1 MWRKIVTVVAII
13 MLVAGLGFLLF
24 PPISNTIGT
33 QIAKS
38 ETEQF
43 DAMSENVADAEEFS
57 GGFEEAKKD
66 GKIDDEG
73 YPIDENGNRT
83 SSNPIVYEVDLNR
96 MRKDSIEYNSNL
108 KINQGKLLTNEYAYE
123 NPSLDLTKYGI
134 FNGIYGYVSAPTINM
149 TLPIFLGANNSNMN
163 YGAAHLTYTSLPIGG
178 EKTNTVLA
186 AHTGYVGRIF
196 FDNIRKLEIG
206 DEVTLTNYWESLT
219 YKVVDK
225 QIHKP
230 ADSQSIFINDDRD
243 LLTMLTCISGDNGD
257 FDRYYVICQRA
268 E

>member
-1 MWRKIVTVVAII
+1 MWRKVVTIVAVI

-24 PPISNTIGT
+24 PPISNTVGK
-33 QIAKS
+33 QIS
-38 ETEQF
+38 Q
-43 DAMSENVADAEEFS
+43 N
-57 GGFEEAKKD
+57 EAKTFDEIADNVVEDSTETYETALAK
-66 GKIDDEG
+66 GEIDEEG

-83 SSNPIVYEVDLNR
+83 SSVQRIYKLDLDR
-96 MRKDSIEYNSNL
+96 LYKDSVAYNELLKTEQSNL
-108 KINQGKLLTNEYAYE
+108 LINDYSYVEPALNLI
-123 NPSLDLTKYGI
+123 DYGI
-134 FNGIYGYVSAPTINM
+134 SYDCYGYVSAPTIDM
-149 TLPIFLGANNSNMN
+149 TLPIFLGASNANMN

-196 FDNIRKLEIG
+196 FDNIRKLDIG